1 MRNTSLVYFS
11 AVQPGRRNIGEH
23 PTVGEGLRKT
33 RLARRM
39 TQARVARA
47 SKVSRRHLALA
58 EAGGN
63 ITLTVLKKL
72 MGGLQLSEIDL
83 GEVTATATQQGINP
97 AVLRTIVE
105 QAMQGLA
112 LLTAAV
118 ESLRNYADAANPE
131 TAKAATLIK
140 SFTDYVQGLTDK
152 DDLAD
157 LERMFQEV
165 VHPEQ
170 PALQEARG
178 DASPTRRTRSS
189 RTK

>member
-1 MRNTSLVYFS
+1 MMNTSLLYFPALEPS
-11 AVQPGRRNIGEH
+11 RRNMAEH
-23 PTVGEGLRKT
+23 PTVGTALRKT
-33 RLARRM
+33 RLARSM

-47 SKVSRRHLALA
+47 AKVSRRHLALA

-72 MGGLQLSEIDL
+72 MGGLQLTEIDL
-83 GEVTATATQQGINP
+83 GNVTVTATQQGINP

-105 QAMQGLA
+105 QAMQGLT

-178 DASPTRRTRSS
+178 DAPPTRRTRSS

>member
-1 MRNTSLVYFS
+1 MVNTSLVYFP
-11 AVQPGRRNIGEH
+11 ALEPGRKNMAEH

-39 TQARVARA
+39 TQARAARA

-58 EAGGN
+58 GCVLLV
-63 ITLTVLKKL
+63 ITPMLKKL
-72 MGGLQLSEIDL
+72 MGGLQLTEIDL
-83 GEVTATATQQGINP
+83 GNVSVTATQQGINP

-105 QAMQGLA
+105 QAMQGLT

-178 DASPTRRTRSS
+178 DAPPTRRTRSS
-189 RTK
+189 RT

>member
-1 MRNTSLVYFS
+1 MGNTSLLYLPAS
-11 AVQPGRRNIGEH
+11 ERDRRNMGEH
-23 PTVGEGLRKT
+23 PTVGEALRKT
-33 RLARRM
+33 RKARRM

-47 SKVSRRHLALA
+47 AKISRRHYALA
-58 EAGGN
+58 ETGGN
-63 ITLTVLKKL
+63 ITVTVLKKL
-72 MGGLQLSEIDL
+72 MGSLQLTEIDL
-83 GEVTATATQQGINP
+83 GSVSATATQQGINP

-105 QAMQGLA
+105 QAMQGLT
-112 LLTAAV
+112 LLTSAI

-170 PALQEARG
+170 SALQEVRG
-178 DASPTRRTRSS
+178 DAPPTRRTRSS
-189 RTK
+189 RKK

>member
-11 AVQPGRRNIGEH
+11 AVESGRRHMGEH
-23 PTVGEGLRKT
+23 PTVGEALRKT

-47 SKVSRRHLALA
+47 AKISRRHLALA

-72 MGGLQLSEIDL
+72 MGGLQLTEIDL
-83 GEVTATATQQGINP
+83 GDVTVTASQQGINP

-105 QAMQGLA
+105 QAMQGLTV
-112 LLTAAV
+112 LTAAV

-178 DASPTRRTRSS
+178 DAPPTRR
-189 RTK
+189 

>member
-1 MRNTSLVYFS
+1 MRNTCLVYFPAS
-11 AVQPGRRNIGEH
+11 ERDRRNMGEH
-23 PTVGEGLRKT
+23 PTVGETLRKT

-39 TQARVARA
+39 TQSRAARA

-72 MGGLQLSEIDL
+72 MGGLQLTEIDL
-83 GEVTATATQQGINP
+83 GNVTATATQQGINP

-105 QAMQGLA
+105 QAMQGLT

-118 ESLRNYADAANPE
+118 ESLRNYADAASPE

-140 SFTDYVQGLTDK
+140 GFTDYVQGLTDK

-170 PALQEARG
+170 PAVQGARG
-178 DASPTRRTRSS
+178 EPPPTRRTRLS

>member
-1 MRNTSLVYFS
+1 M
-11 AVQPGRRNIGEH
+11 
-23 PTVGEGLRKT
+23 
-33 RLARRM
+33 ARHM

-47 SKVSRRHLALA
+47 AKISRRHLALA

-63 ITLTVLKKL
+63 ITLRVLKKL
-72 MGGLQLSEIDL
+72 MGGLQLTEIDL
-83 GEVTATATQQGINP
+83 GNVTVTATQQGINP

-105 QAMQGLA
+105 QAMQGLT
-112 LLTAAV
+112 LLTTAV
-118 ESLRNYADAANPE
+118 ESLRNYVDAANPE

-152 DDLAD
+152 DDLTD
-157 LERMFQEV
+157 LERMFHEV

-178 DASPTRRTRSS
+178 DAPPTRRTRSS
-189 RTK
+189 RT

>member
-1 MRNTSLVYFS
+1 MRNTSLVYLPTLARDS
-11 AVQPGRRNIGEH
+11 RKMGEH
-23 PTVGEGLRKT
+23 PTVGEALRRT

-47 SKVSRRHLALA
+47 AKVSRRHYALA
-58 EAGGN
+58 ETGGN
-63 ITLTVLKKL
+63 ITLTVLKKV
-72 MGGLQLSEIDL
+72 MGSLQLTEIDL
-83 GEVTATATQQGINP
+83 GSVSATATQQGINP

-105 QAMQGLA
+105 QAMQGLT
-112 LLTAAV
+112 LLTSAV

-157 LERMFQEV
+157 LERMFNEV

-170 PALQEARG
+170 SALQEARG
-178 DASPTRRTRSS
+178 ETPPTRRRHSS